1 MTTIKD
7 KTLQEIKKNFVHIKE
22 VDEEPEDRAD
32 TVTDVE
38 IYNHVQYFQ
47 VAEKTET
54 VLHSIENEDG

>member
-7 KTLQEIKKNFVHIKE
+7 KTVQEVNNNYVHIQE
-22 VDEEPEDRAD
+22 VDKEPEDCAD

-38 IYNHVQYFQ
+38 IDNHVQYFH
-47 VAEKTET
+47 VIEKTET